1 MEKTDKNTEALATQT
16 RDNSVGWLLNV
27 MTRTVNDIM
36 KKALE
41 PLALSQEQFAILMT
55 LLTKDGISQSAIGKQ
70 VILPGYAMTRN
81 LDALEE
87 RGFIEH
93 QPDKNSRRSFCIM
106 LTEEGKALAPTLFTI
121 VSGVNEQLLSGLEEN
136 EVSQLKAL
144 LTKLMVTNLK

>member
-1 MEKTDKNTEALATQT
+1 MEKTDKNTQTIATQT

-87 RGFIEH
+87 KGFIVR
-93 QPDKNSRRSFCIM
+93 QPDKHSRRSFCIM
-106 LTEEGKALAPTLFTI
+106 LTEKGKALAPTLFAI
-121 VSGVNEQLLSGLEEN
+121 VTGVNDQLLSKLEQD
-136 EVSQLKAL
+136 EVTHLKAL
-144 LTKLMVTNLK
+144 LTKLMVANIK